1 MTTNDAALSRADA
14 ANFDIEEEPCDS
26 CGYVDCRCDDDFYG
40 DAFEN
45 GAKEEAGLE

>member
-1 MTTNDAALSRADA
+1 MTGLEATISRLEAQHLDM
-14 ANFDIEEEPCDS
+14 EEEPCDS